1 MRHFFPGLINR
12 QNDLGRNLNAERN
25 QRYLDLV
32 TAQTE
37 RIVPLYRAAAD
48 IYIDLGLEEDAVRQK
63 KRLAEALSAVPKLR
77 PQAPA
82 VFREVIKLFEG
93 MGGHDEEVKAARNAL
108 FKTEMILPKNG
119 GKPAGEVQGPRA
131 GDIIVTRDELDKI
144 YEVN

>member
-63 KRLAEALSAVPKLR
+63 KRLAEALSAHR
-77 PQAPA
+77 
-82 VFREVIKLFEG
+82 
-93 MGGHDEEVKAARNAL
+93 
-108 FKTEMILPKNG
+108 LPYT
-119 GKPAGEVQGPRA
+119 P
-131 GDIIVTRDELDKI
+131 LDTS
-144 YEVN
+144 